1 MEIHPAFAA
10 LLEGEMEGTV
20 EAKAQQAQGFLIP
33 GLALKEERVAARR
46 PGDPSEVGFWVVA
59 PGQPA

>member
-46 PGDPSEVGFWVVA
+46 QVTRA
-59 PGQPA
+59 R